1 LEITISLPLETPNVA
16 IVSYVSPALLSAVQ
30 MDAKR
35 SNQSVARMV
44 REALEERYAAK
55 QAERR

>member
-1 LEITISLPLETPNVA
+1 MSLPLETPNVP
-16 IVSYVSPALLSAVQ
+16 IVSYVSPSLLSAVQ
-30 MDAKR
+30 MAAKR